1 MSKKEFL
8 EALMA
13 AAQSDDVDVEVHDM
27 SGRHRRGEGE
37 EDYQG
42 GRIMPEAAIHRMTE
56 WKERYLRGAA
66 QFKVGDVVQPMRDS
80 NIKGHG
86 RPHMVIDVLEKPYFN
101 FTGNADGCHFGQR
114 IDMRVLVIIKD
125 KAIPFWV
132 ESWQYEPWKESA

>member
-1 MSKKEFL
+1 MNKRDFL
-8 EALMA
+8 DALRGA
-13 AAQSDDVDVEVHDM
+13 IEDGDDIEIQEV
-27 SGRHRRGEGE
+27 RGPRKVE
-37 EDYQG
+37 EDYVG
-42 GRIMPEAAIHRMTE
+42 GRLMPEAAIHRMTE
-56 WKERYLRGAA
+56 WKNRYVKGSP
-66 QFKVGDVVQPMRDS
+66 QFKVGDIVQPSRDS

-132 ESWQYEPWKESA
+132 ESWQYEAWKESA